1 MKKFVTIAIAV
12 LLLGAAGFYGY
23 AQIQSGANDD
33 ALAAI
38 KDKPGV
44 IVLQVDGMT

>member
-1 MKKFVTIAIAV
+1 MKKFLTIALVV
-12 LLLGAAGFYGY
+12 LLVGGAGLYGY
-23 AQIQSGANDD
+23 GYIQSGANDD

-44 IVLQVDGMT
+44 IVLQVEGMT